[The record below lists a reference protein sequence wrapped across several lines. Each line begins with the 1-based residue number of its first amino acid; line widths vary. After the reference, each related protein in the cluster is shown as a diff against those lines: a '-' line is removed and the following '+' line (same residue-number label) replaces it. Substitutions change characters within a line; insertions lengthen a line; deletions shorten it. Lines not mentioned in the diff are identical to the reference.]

1 MIKKIKIQNFES
13 WKDAEIEFHPGIN
26 VLVGESDQG
35 KSGIIRALEWNF
47 LNRPQGFSYRSDFL
61 TDKNE
66 LSSVESTLD
75 SDDIICRQRNL
86 NGINE
91 YRLNGNP
98 LVALRTDVP
107 DEISEVSKI
116 SEINIQGQH
125 PTEQYFLLSERPGY
139 VAKEFNKVSGLSIM
153 DDALTEINSQVR
165 STNSEIK
172 VIEKEIKTKKELIQE
187 NQWIEKAV
195 KFTVKLQKLDEEIS
209 SLENLLNEIIP
220 LLLNLEETE
229 KKIQKYKQVPKALK
243 ELKKHFSIEN
253 EIKSLKEE
261 QETLLDLILHAKKT
275 ILRLKTTQSIKKA
288 LKEIK
293 SLEKYA
299 QKIKTNEQLYIQLT
313 SILKSLDQNQE
324 KEEFLT
330 QEIQKYEKVFHHKL
344 KTETCPVCGRIG

>member
-1 MIKKIKIQNFES
+1 MIKKVKIQNFES

-35 KSGIIRALEWNF
+35 KSGIIRALKWNF
-47 LNRPQGFSYRSDFL
+47 RNSPQGFSYRSDFL
-61 TDKNE
+61 EDKNK
-66 LSSVESTLD
+66 LTLVESTLD
-75 SDDIICRQRNL
+75 SNDIICRQRNL

-91 YRLNGNP
+91 YRLNDNP

-107 DEISEVSKI
+107 DEIFEVSKI
-116 SEINIQGQH
+116 SEINIQEQH
-125 PTEQYFLLSERPGY
+125 PTEQYFLLAERPGY

-172 VIEKEIKTKKELIQE
+172 IIEKEIKTKKELIQE

-195 KFTVKLQKLDEEIS
+195 KFTTKLQKLDEEIN

-220 LLLNLEETE
+220 LLINLEETE

-243 ELKKHFSIEN
+243 ELKKYFSIEN
-253 EIKSLKEE
+253 EIQSLKEE
-261 QETLLDLILHAKKT
+261 QETLLELILRAKKT
-275 ILRLKTTQSIKKA
+275 SLRLKTTQSIKKA
-288 LKEIK
+288 LKELK
-293 SLEKYA
+293 SLEKHV

-324 KEEFLT
+324 KEKLLT
-330 QEIQKYEKVFHHKL
+330 QEIQKYEKVFHNKL
-344 KTETCPVCGRIG
+344 KTEKCPICGRIG